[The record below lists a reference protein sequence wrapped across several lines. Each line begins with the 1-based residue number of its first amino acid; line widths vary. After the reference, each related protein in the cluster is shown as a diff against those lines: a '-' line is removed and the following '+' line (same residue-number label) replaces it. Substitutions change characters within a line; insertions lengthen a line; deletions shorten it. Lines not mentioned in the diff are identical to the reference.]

1 MFEHR
6 HDQLLPR
13 PVYYRRLIR
22 HATLGISM
30 LLTFLGMGMLG
41 YHHFEGMPWI
51 DAYANAAMILSGM
64 GPLAAPA
71 TTGGKLFA
79 GAYALFSGV
88 AFLTTVGV
96 LLAPVVHRSLHKFH
110 IEFGP
115 GR

>member
-1 MFEHR
+1 MFEHKK
-6 HDQLLPR
+6 DQLLPR
-13 PVYYRRLIR
+13 PVYFRRLLR
-22 HATLGISM
+22 HAALGVGMM
-30 LLTFLGMGMLG
+30 LACLGLGMLG
-41 YHHFEGMPWI
+41 YHHYEHLSWI

-64 GPLAAPA
+64 GPLASPV

-79 GAYALFSGV
+79 GTYAIFSGV

-110 IEFGP
+110 LEFGP